1 MHTVAISGSLRRQST
16 CTELLRAAEKL
27 APAGMAIT
35 VVRNLDD
42 LPHFSPDDD
51 VMPAPEPVEALRSL
65 LAGADSVIFSTPE
78 YAHGMPG
85 VLKNALDWLVS
96 SGELYGKP
104 CALFNASP
112 RAHHAQ
118 DSLAEVL
125 RTMGAQVV
133 DNAGLAVPL
142 LGKSWDAASIVAEP
156 SLAAPIRKAL
166 AELASLPSS

>member
-1 MHTVAISGSLRRQST
+1 MHVVAISGSIRRQST
-16 CTELLRAAEKL
+16 STELLRAAAKL
-27 APAGMAIT
+27 TPPGMAIT

-65 LAGADSVIFSTPE
+65 LAGAGTVIFSTPE

-96 SGELYGKP
+96 SGELYGKG

-125 RTMGAQVV
+125 RTMGAQIV
-133 DNAGLAVPL
+133 DAAALAVPL
-142 LGKSWDAASIVAEP
+142 LGKTVDASSIVADA
-156 SLAAPIRKAL
+156 SLADPIRKAL
-166 AELASLPSS
+166 AELASFPST